1 MIAFTS
7 LLHCLLTFCDGSGF
21 QCFGGLSVFK
31 GWFKQFSNLNT
42 WISPEGRWDSAVILQ
57 AVVQT
62 GSSTKDK
69 EYVSQTT
76 SLLLLGDRLIDQHW
90 THARKK
96 KKVTLVGKQE
106 KFQFL
111 KYHQFSFKFSCEN
124 WEDVFVLFG
133 LLQILG
139 TGIFK
144 EL

>member
-7 LLHCLLTFCDGSGF
+7 LLNCLLTFCDGSGF

-31 GWFKQFSNLNT
+31 SWFKQFSNLNT
-42 WISPEGRWDSAVILQ
+42 WISAEGRWDSAVILQ

-96 KKVTLVGKQE
+96 KLLWWENKKSFNFWNITNLVSS
-106 KFQFL
+106 FL
-111 KYHQFSFKFSCEN
+111 VKTERMF
-124 WEDVFVLFG
+124 LFC
-133 LLQILG
+133 LVYS
-139 TGIFK
+139 K
-144 EL
+144 S

>member
-1 MIAFTS
+1 M
-7 LLHCLLTFCDGSGF
+7 
-21 QCFGGLSVFK
+21 
-31 GWFKQFSNLNT
+31 
-42 WISPEGRWDSAVILQ
+42 PE
-57 AVVQT
+57 
-62 GSSTKDK
+62 K
-69 EYVSQTT
+69 
-76 SLLLLGDRLIDQHW
+76 
-90 THARKK
+90 KK